1 MCYDNR
7 MIASLEG
14 RVVHTSP
21 GQIVL
26 DVAGV
31 GYKVRVKAVEL
42 FSEGQQLRIWTHMA
56 VREDAMELYG
66 FSEREDLNFFELLIK
81 VSGVGPK
88 TALGIISLATIPTLK
103 QAIAGGDLSYLTKV
117 SGIGRKT
124 AEKIIVELRDKVG
137 DESGQ
142 SLEGVG
148 DALEALIALGYG
160 RREAQETLRKSDHG
174 NLSVEDIVRKALADL
189 SKHGK

>member
-1 MCYDNR
+1 
-7 MIASLEG
+7 MIAQLKGTVTHSELG
-14 RVVHTSP
+14 S
-21 GQIVL
+21 IIL
-26 DVAGV
+26 DVSGV
-31 GYKVRVKAVEL
+31 GYKIRTKTVEHY
-42 FSEGQQLRIWTHMA
+42 SEGSSLRVWTHLA

-66 FSEREDLNFFELLIK
+66 FSEHEDLKFFELLIK

-88 TALGIISLATIPTLK
+88 TALGILSLATIPTLR

-124 AEKIIVELRDKVG
+124 AEKIIIELRDKVG

-160 RREAQETLRKSDHG
+160 RREAQETLRKSDHS